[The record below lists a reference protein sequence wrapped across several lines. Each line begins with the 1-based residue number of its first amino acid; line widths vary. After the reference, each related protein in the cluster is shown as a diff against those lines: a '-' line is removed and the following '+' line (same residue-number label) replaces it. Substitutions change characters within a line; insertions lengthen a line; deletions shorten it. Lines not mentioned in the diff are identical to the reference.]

1 MGAVM
6 IIDDDEDDQFLLQ
19 EAFKNLGYQ
28 NELIFFSNGQKA
40 FDFLCQT
47 EMLPFLILSDMNM
60 PQINGFELKEKIRQN
75 SSVKVRC
82 IPLLF
87 FSTAVSGP
95 LLSDAYHDC
104 AQGVFI
110 KGKSLCDM
118 ETTISVIMEYWGRCI
133 HAHD

>member
-28 NELIFFSNGQKA
+28 NEIIFFSNGQKA

-95 LLSDAYHDC
+95 LLSDAYRDC
-104 AQGVFI
+104 AQGFFI
-110 KGKSLCDM
+110 KGNSLCDM

-133 HAHD
+133 TCS